1 MEKKEEKKENKWIKI
16 KGAKTHNLKNISVSI
31 PRGKNNSNHR
41 NLGQENLL
49 LLLNYLCRGS
59 KKIYRITVS
68 LCETIF
74 KTNAKT
80 CC

>member
-31 PRGKNNSNHR
+31 PRGKITVITGLSGKSS
-41 NLGQENLL
+41 LAFDTIFG
-49 LLLNYLCRGS
+49 GS
-59 KKIYRITVS
+59 KNIYRITVS